1 MASAGARPR
10 VLVVH
15 NDTPQSALDL
25 LKTKC
30 DVTLMRSNW
39 PTTNEILKVIPE
51 HDALFGV
58 VPIDAKFLDAAGNRL
73 KIISTPT
80 AGFDHLH
87 VAEIKKRGIKI
98 GHTPK
103 ILSAAVAETAVFLL
117 LGAARR
123 AHEGRLQ
130 LEQGKTGSGFSWL
143 LGHDL
148 RNKTVGIV
156 GLGNIGVEILKRLKP
171 FEIKKFVYTGHSRKQ
186 IGDELGAEFVS
197 LDDLLKQS
205 DFVIDSV
212 PLNSETEEMF
222 DDDAFK
228 KMKKTAVFVNIGRGK
243 TVHTDALVRALKNAT
258 IFAAGLDVTEPEPL
272 PVDHE
277 LLQLPNVVIVPHMGT
292 QTIETE
298 NDMAIAA
305 VQNIL
310 YSFDGKPLLYE
321 I

>member
-1 MASAGARPR
+1 MCSILIIRHSNTKIANIVTMASAGARPR

-156 GLGNIGVEILKRLKP
+156 GLG
-171 FEIKKFVYTGHSRKQ
+171 
-186 IGDELGAEFVS
+186 DELGAEFVS

>member
-1 MASAGARPR
+1 MCSILIIRHSNTKIANIVTMASAGARPR

-87 VAEIKKRGIKI
+87 VAEIKKR
-98 GHTPK
+98 
-103 ILSAAVAETAVFLL
+103 
-117 LGAARR
+117 GAARR